1 MAKEEIRQEAEE
13 KVNICTPYHTGSF
26 IQGYIAG
33 VESREK
39 IEARAKELI
48 NDFLLILRMEH
59 LESKYETLKEA
70 EEFLKGGINE

>member
-1 MAKEEIRQEAEE
+1 MNRDEIRKEAEE

-39 IEARAKELI
+39 TEKRAKELI
-48 NDFLLILRMEH
+48 NDFILILRIEH
-59 LESKYETLKEA
+59 LAGRYETLKEA
-70 EEFLKGGINE
+70 EEFLKGEK